1 MLKMKYKA
9 LNLFM
14 LLNVKITLL
23 LLSNNNYNNY
33 NYKNIQYF

>member
-1 MLKMKYKA
+1 MKYKA